1 MNWKREVSL
10 KAVALALGAA
20 ATALTSATAMAQRQ
34 KQQEQQQ
41 QRLAETPAPA
51 GAGGPGRYALLREEN
66 KDSGCLVNL
75 QQSGRAQLGPGC
87 MDQGLVVFDPTGWSS
102 GRNSLILRGRKGHRV
117 TFMYRPDGTWLRDPP
132 DKRPLALRKY

>member
-1 MNWKREVSL
+1 MNWIDRVSL
-10 KAVALALGAA
+10 KAAALILGAA
-20 ATALTSATAMAQRQ
+20 VSALTAGTALAQRQ
-34 KQQEQQQ
+34 KQQQQQ
-41 QRLAETPAPA
+41 QSKLPETPAPA

-87 MDQGLVVFDPTGWSS
+87 MDQGLVVFDPVGWSA
-102 GRNSLILRGRKGHRV
+102 GRNSLILRARKGHRV

>member
-1 MNWKREVSL
+1 MKSKRELSL
-10 KAVALALGAA
+10 SAIALVLGAA
-20 ATALTSATAMAQRQ
+20 TIALTSATAMAQRQ

-41 QRLAETPAPA
+41 RLPETPAPA